1 MKARHTLKQ
10 NLPYARVFHL
20 HALCQPHQEALR
32 ERPSQKL
39 HTAKRAALRDGRQEV
54 KFKRRIAR
62 VGEVAEN
69 EALNA
74 TAGAPQ
80 NRRQHHRIRRAK
92 FPVSKDASLLLSL
105 QELP

>member
-1 MKARHTLKQ
+1 MNARHTLKQ

-39 HTAKRAALRDGRQEV
+39 HTAKRAALGDGRQEV
-54 KFKRRIAR
+54 KFKRRVAR
-62 VGEVAEN
+62 VREVAQD

-80 NRRQHHRIRRAK
+80 NRRQHHRIRGAK
-92 FPVSKDASLLLSL
+92 FPVRKNASLLLSL
-105 QELP
+105 HKLP